1 MGKIIVVMMLMMM
14 RITTRAV
21 IMKTDIGDN
30 DNNILKETITVRE
43 VEY

>member
-21 IMKTDIGDN
+21 IMKTDIGDS